1 MYDHATRERTAWL
14 ERIQAPKRPPNWVLH
29 PRYSPKGDERVDA
42 EIRARLQRVRAARCS
57 T

>member
-14 ERIQAPKRPPNWVLH
+14 ERIQAPKRPLNWVLH

-42 EIRARLQRVRAARCS
+42 EIRARLDKMRRS
-57 T
+57 HG